1 VTLEPVHVI
10 CVKAVGGTKGAD
22 EAFKRLESKIPTMR
36 GRRFYGT
43 FNPFTDECRVC
54 VQVREEE
61 DAESMGLED
70 WTIPGGMYARQRV
83 MDWNSK
89 LPELPQIFMKFAE
102 GKKVDR
108 SRPSVELYRSQK
120 ELIIFLPVLE

>member
-1 VTLEPVHVI
+1 M
-10 CVKAVGGTKGAD
+10 CVKAAGSTKGAG
-22 EAFKRLESKIPTMR
+22 EAFKRLESKIPTMK

-43 FNPFTDECRVC
+43 FNPFTDEYRAC
-54 VQVREEE
+54 VQVREGE

-70 WTIPGGMYARQRV
+70 WTIPGGRYARQRV

-89 LPELPQIFMKFAE
+89 LPELPQIFMKLAE